1 MTRRAA
7 PLLAATSVVCALTLC
22 PSIANAQIDVAP
34 QVSAPATSAQN
45 QLPAPKLKEFKE
57 SESQSSSDFVPSVGQ
72 LFSKTLNDFRRLP
85 SLDSAVILGMGA
97 AAASIGHPSDARIS
111 HGFLGSDS
119 KSFFSSGQMIGA
131 STVQLGA
138 AFATYSLGRT
148 TGHPKVAAIGAD
160 LVSAQIV
167 SQTLTQAIKFSVGRT
182 RPDGTAY
189 SFPSGHSATAFATAA
204 VLQRHL
210 GWKAG
215 IPAYAVASYVAA
227 SRIEVQRHYLSDVAF
242 GAAIG
247 IMSGRTVTLGRGN
260 ARFALS
266 PAAAPG
272 GAGVNFTW
280 IGRK

>member
-1 MTRRAA
+1 MTRRGT
-7 PLLAATSVVCALTLC
+7 PLLTAIPVVCALTLC
-22 PSIANAQIDVAP
+22 PCPANAQTDTAP
-34 QVSAPATSAQN
+34 QVGASETSAQN
-45 QLPAPKLKEFKE
+45 QLPAPKLKQLKG
-57 SESQSSSDFVPSVGQ
+57 SESQSSSTFTPTVGQ
-72 LFSKTLNDFRRLP
+72 LFSKTLGDFRRLP
-85 SLDSAVILGMGA
+85 SLDSAVILGMGGV
-97 AAASIGHPSDARIS
+97 AASIGHPSDARIS

-119 KSFFSSGQMIGA
+119 KSFFSAGETIGA

-138 AFATYSLGRT
+138 AFATYSLGRA
-148 TGHPKVAAIGAD
+148 TGHPKVTEIGAD

-167 SQTLTQAIKFSVGRT
+167 SQTLTQAIKFSVART

-215 IPAYAVASYVAA
+215 IPAYAVATYVAS

-280 IGRK
+280 IGKQ